1 MDGQPMD
8 APLLDAPDPD
18 ARHPDAEHP
27 NAVRPNAV
35 PDGAQ
40 RDGAQPDA
48 EHPNAVQQDG
58 AQPGAPRPNT
68 SRRRSPRLGVVLAV
82 AVFVLA
88 ADIVSKVIVVAT
100 LSDRH
105 CLVGNF
111 VPSPPPVRL
120 LGGALTLC
128 ESRNPG
134 AAFGIGGTSSTI
146 VFTAIAVGVI
156 IFIVRTARQINSLP
170 WAIALGLLLGG
181 ATGNL
186 TDRIFRAP
194 GPLRGW
200 VVDWI
205 QLPHWPVFNLA
216 DSSIT
221 CGAVL
226 MVLLAVQ
233 GRRLDG
239 TRHGPGGGA
248 G

>member
-8 APLLDAPDPD
+8 APLLDAPDP
-18 ARHPDAEHP
+18 
-27 NAVRPNAV
+27 NAP
-35 PDGAQ
+35 Q
-40 RDGAQPDA
+40 REALR
-48 EHPNAVQQDG
+48 
-58 AQPGAPRPNT
+58 PGAPR
-68 SRRRSPRLGVVLAV
+68 RRSSRLGVVLGV

-100 LSDRH
+100 LSDRR

-120 LGGALTLC
+120 LGGVLTLC

-186 TDRIFRAP
+186 TDRIFRSP

-226 MVLLAVQ
+226 MVLLAAQ

-239 TRHGPGGGA
+239 TRHRPRGGA

>member
-1 MDGQPMD
+1 MD
-8 APLLDAPDPD
+8 APLLDAPDP
-18 ARHPDAEHP
+18 
-27 NAVRPNAV
+27 NAP
-35 PDGAQ
+35 Q
-40 RDGAQPDA
+40 REALR
-48 EHPNAVQQDG
+48 
-58 AQPGAPRPNT
+58 PGAPR
-68 SRRRSPRLGVVLAV
+68 RRSSRLGVVLGV

-100 LSDRH
+100 LSDRR

-120 LGGALTLC
+120 LGGVLTLC

-186 TDRIFRAP
+186 TDRIFRSP

-226 MVLLAVQ
+226 MVLLAAQ

-239 TRHGPGGGA
+239 TRHRPRGGA

>member
-1 MDGQPMD
+1 MD
-8 APLLDAPDPD
+8 ASQLDAPRLDT
-18 ARHPDAEHP
+18 
-27 NAVRPNAV
+27 
-35 PDGAQ
+35 
-40 RDGAQPDA
+40 
-48 EHPNAVQQDG
+48 
-58 AQPGAPRPNT
+58 PRKRT
-68 SRRRSPRLGVVLAV
+68 PRLRIVLGVAVLVLA
-82 AVFVLA
+82 L
-88 ADIVSKVIVVAT
+88 DIVSKAIVVAT

-120 LGGALTLC
+120 LGGVLTLC

-134 AAFGIGGTSSTI
+134 AAFGIGGTSTTI
-146 VFTAIAVGVI
+146 VFSAIAVGVI
-156 IFIVRTARQINSLP
+156 IFIVRTSRQIYSLL

-186 TDRIFRAP
+186 TDRIFRSP

-216 DSSIT
+216 DSAIT

-226 MVLLAVQ
+226 MVLLAAQ

-239 TRHGPGGGA
+239 TRHTSGGG

>member
-18 ARHPDAEHP
+18 APQREAL
-27 NAVRPNAV
+27 RPGT
-35 PDGAQ
+35 P
-40 RDGAQPDA
+40 
-48 EHPNAVQQDG
+48 
-58 AQPGAPRPNT
+58 
-68 SRRRSPRLGVVLAV
+68 RRRSSRLGVVLGV

-100 LSDRH
+100 LSDRR

-120 LGGALTLC
+120 LGGVLTLC

-186 TDRIFRAP
+186 TDRIFRSP

-200 VVDWI
+200 GGDWI

-226 MVLLAVQ
+226 MVLLAAQ

-239 TRHGPGGGA
+239 TRHRPGGGA

>member
-1 MDGQPMD
+1 MD
-8 APLLDAPDPD
+8 APLLGVPDP
-18 ARHPDAEHP
+18 
-27 NAVRPNAV
+27 NAP
-35 PDGAQ
+35 
-40 RDGAQPDA
+40 QPDA
-48 EHPNAVQQDG
+48 ADPDGVQPDAADPDG
-58 AQPGAPRPNT
+58 VQPDAADPDETQPDALRMEDPRLG
-68 SRRRSPRLGVVLAV
+68 SRRRRSARLGVVLGV

-88 ADIVSKVIVVAT
+88 ADIISKVIVVAT
-100 LSDRH
+100 LSDRR
-105 CLVGNF
+105 CLVGSY

-120 LGGALTLC
+120 LGGVLTLC

-156 IFIVRTARQINSLP
+156 IFIVRTARQIYSLP

-186 TDRIFRAP
+186 TDRLFRSP

-239 TRHGPGGGA
+239 TRHRPGGGA

>member
-27 NAVRPNAV
+27 DTGH
-35 PDGAQ
+35 PDTVQ
-40 RDGAQPDA
+40 QDTVQQDT
-48 EHPNAVQQDG
+48 VQQDG
-58 AQPGAPRPNT
+58 ARPGALRPGT
-68 SRRRSPRLGVVLAV
+68 PRRRSSRLGVVLGV

-100 LSDRH
+100 LSNRH

-120 LGGALTLC
+120 LGGVLTLC

-239 TRHGPGGGA
+239 TRHVPGGGA

>member
-1 MDGQPMD
+1 MD

-27 NAVRPNAV
+27 NAVRPDAV

-40 RDGAQPDA
+40 RDGAQPDTV
-48 EHPNAVQQDG
+48 HPDTVHPD
-58 AQPGAPRPNT
+58 T
-68 SRRRSPRLGVVLAV
+68 VRRRSPRLAVVLGV

-105 CLVGNF
+105 CLVGSF

>member
-1 MDGQPMD
+1 MD

-18 ARHPDAEHP
+18 AP
-27 NAVRPNAV
+27 
-35 PDGAQ
+35 Q
-40 RDGAQPDA
+40 REAPR
-48 EHPNAVQQDG
+48 
-58 AQPGAPRPNT
+58 PGAPR
-68 SRRRSPRLGVVLAV
+68 RRSSRLGVVLGV

-100 LSDRH
+100 LSDRR

-111 VPSPPPVRL
+111 VPSPPPIRL
-120 LGGALTLC
+120 LGGVLTLC

-186 TDRIFRAP
+186 TDRIFRSP

-226 MVLLAVQ
+226 MVLLAAQ

-239 TRHGPGGGA
+239 TRHRPGGGA

>member
-18 ARHPDAEHP
+18 ARHPGAVHPGSAQQDGAQQDRAE
-27 NAVRPNAV
+27 
-35 PDGAQ
+35 PDGAE
-40 RDGAQPDA
+40 P
-48 EHPNAVQQDG
+48 DG
-58 AQPGAPRPNT
+58 AQPGAPGLNT
-68 SRRRSPRLGVVLAV
+68 PRRRSSRLGVVLGV

-100 LSDRH
+100 LSDRG
-105 CLVGNF
+105 CLVGSY
-111 VPSPPPVRL
+111 VPSPPPIRL
-120 LGGALTLC
+120 LGGVLTLC

-226 MVLLAVQ
+226 MVLLAAQ

-239 TRHGPGGGA
+239 TRHRSDGGA

>member
-1 MDGQPMD
+1 MD

-18 ARHPDAEHP
+18 AP
-27 NAVRPNAV
+27 
-35 PDGAQ
+35 Q
-40 RDGAQPDA
+40 REAPR
-48 EHPNAVQQDG
+48 
-58 AQPGAPRPNT
+58 PGAPR
-68 SRRRSPRLGVVLAV
+68 RRSSRLSVVLGV

-100 LSDRH
+100 LSDRR

-111 VPSPPPVRL
+111 VPSPPPIRL
-120 LGGALTLC
+120 LGGVLTLC

-186 TDRIFRAP
+186 TDRIFRSP

-226 MVLLAVQ
+226 MVLLAAQ

-239 TRHGPGGGA
+239 TRHRPGGGA

>member
-1 MDGQPMD
+1 MDG
-8 APLLDAPDPD
+8 PLLDAP
-18 ARHPDAEHP
+18 
-27 NAVRPNAV
+27 
-35 PDGAQ
+35 
-40 RDGAQPDA
+40 QPD
-48 EHPNAVQQDG
+48 PPQPDPPQQD
-58 AQPGAPRPNT
+58 AAPFGT
-68 SRRRSPRLGVVLAV
+68 SRRRSPGLPVVLAV

-100 LSDRH
+100 LSGRH
-105 CLVGNF
+105 CLVGSY

-120 LGGALTLC
+120 LGGVLTLC

-170 WAIALGLLLGG
+170 WAVALGLLLGG

-186 TDRIFRAP
+186 TDRIFRSP

-216 DSSIT
+216 DSAIT

-226 MVLLAVQ
+226 MVLLAAQ

-239 TRHGPGGGA
+239 TRHTTRHASGGGE
-248 G
+248 

>member
-18 ARHPDAEHP
+18 ARHPDAAHP
-27 NAVRPNAV
+27 DGAH

-40 RDGAQPDA
+40 RDGAQP
-48 EHPNAVQQDG
+48 G
-58 AQPGAPRPNT
+58 ALRLNG
-68 SRRRSPRLGVVLAV
+68 SRRRSPRLGVVLGV

-100 LSDRH
+100 LSNRH

-120 LGGALTLC
+120 LGGVLTLC

-239 TRHGPGGGA
+239 TRHGPAGGA

>member
-18 ARHPDAEHP
+18 AP
-27 NAVRPNAV
+27 
-35 PDGAQ
+35 Q
-40 RDGAQPDA
+40 R
-48 EHPNAVQQDG
+48 E
-58 AQPGAPRPNT
+58 APRPGT
-68 SRRRSPRLGVVLAV
+68 PRRRSSRLGVVLGV
-82 AVFVLA
+82 AVFVLT

-100 LSDRH
+100 LSDRR

-120 LGGALTLC
+120 LGGVLTLC

-186 TDRIFRAP
+186 TDRIFRSP

-226 MVLLAVQ
+226 MVLLAAQ

-239 TRHGPGGGA
+239 TRHRPGGGA

>member
-1 MDGQPMD
+1 MD
-8 APLLDAPDPD
+8 ASQLDALRLDT
-18 ARHPDAEHP
+18 
-27 NAVRPNAV
+27 
-35 PDGAQ
+35 
-40 RDGAQPDA
+40 
-48 EHPNAVQQDG
+48 
-58 AQPGAPRPNT
+58 PRKRT
-68 SRRRSPRLGVVLAV
+68 PRLPIVLGVAVLVLA
-82 AVFVLA
+82 L
-88 ADIVSKVIVVAT
+88 DIVSKAIVVAT

-120 LGGALTLC
+120 LGGVLTLC

-134 AAFGIGGTSSTI
+134 AAFGIGGTSTTI

-156 IFIVRTARQINSLP
+156 IFIVRTSRQIYSLP

-186 TDRIFRAP
+186 TDRIFRSP

-216 DSSIT
+216 DSAIT

-226 MVLLAVQ
+226 MVLLAAQ

-239 TRHGPGGGA
+239 TRHTSGGG
-248 G
+248 GR

>member
-18 ARHPDAEHP
+18 APQREAL
-27 NAVRPNAV
+27 RPGT
-35 PDGAQ
+35 P
-40 RDGAQPDA
+40 
-48 EHPNAVQQDG
+48 
-58 AQPGAPRPNT
+58 
-68 SRRRSPRLGVVLAV
+68 RRRSSRLGVVLGV
-82 AVFVLA
+82 AIFVLA

-100 LSDRH
+100 LSDRR
-105 CLVGNF
+105 CLVGSF

-120 LGGALTLC
+120 LGGVLTLC

-239 TRHGPGGGA
+239 TRHVPGGGA

>member
-27 NAVRPNAV
+27 NAVRPDAV

-40 RDGAQPDA
+40 RDGAQPDTV
-48 EHPNAVQQDG
+48 HPDTVHPD
-58 AQPGAPRPNT
+58 T
-68 SRRRSPRLGVVLAV
+68 VRRRSPRLAVVLGV

-105 CLVGNF
+105 CLVGSF

>member
-1 MDGQPMD
+1 MDEQPMD
-8 APLLDAPDPD
+8 GPLLDAP
-18 ARHPDAEHP
+18 
-27 NAVRPNAV
+27 
-35 PDGAQ
+35 
-40 RDGAQPDA
+40 QPD
-48 EHPNAVQQDG
+48 PPQDG
-58 AQPGAPRPNT
+58 APQRDAPQRDAPPPGT
-68 SRRRSPRLGVVLAV
+68 SRPRTSRLPLVLGVAL
-82 AVFVLA
+82 FVLA

-105 CLVGNF
+105 CLVGSY

-120 LGGALTLC
+120 LGGVLTLC

-134 AAFGIGGTSSTI
+134 AAFGIGGTSTTI

-156 IFIVRTARQINSLP
+156 IFIVRTSRQIYSLP

-186 TDRIFRAP
+186 TDRIFRSP

-226 MVLLAVQ
+226 MVLLAAQ

-239 TRHGPGGGA
+239 SRHTPGGGR

>member
-1 MDGQPMD
+1 MDGQPID
-8 APLLDAPDPD
+8 GPLLDAP
-18 ARHPDAEHP
+18 
-27 NAVRPNAV
+27 
-35 PDGAQ
+35 
-40 RDGAQPDA
+40 QPDR
-48 EHPNAVQQDG
+48 PQPDRP
-58 AQPGAPRPNT
+58 QPGAPHQDASRPGA
-68 SRRRSPRLGVVLAV
+68 SRPRIPRLPVVLGV

-105 CLVGNF
+105 CLVGSY

-120 LGGALTLC
+120 LGGVLTLC

-134 AAFGIGGTSSTI
+134 AAFGIGGTSTTI

-156 IFIVRTARQINSLP
+156 IFIVRTARQIHSLP

-181 ATGNL
+181 AMGNL
-186 TDRIFRAP
+186 TDRIFRSP

-216 DSSIT
+216 DSAIT

-226 MVLLAVQ
+226 MVLLAAQ

-239 TRHGPGGGA
+239 SRHTPGGGR

>member
-27 NAVRPNAV
+27 DTGH
-35 PDGAQ
+35 PDTVQ
-40 RDGAQPDA
+40 QDTVQQDT
-48 EHPNAVQQDG
+48 VQQDG
-58 AQPGAPRPNT
+58 ARPGALRPGT
-68 SRRRSPRLGVVLAV
+68 PRRRSSRLGVVLGV

-100 LSDRH
+100 LSNRH

-120 LGGALTLC
+120 LGGVLTLC

>member
-1 MDGQPMD
+1 MD

-18 ARHPDAEHP
+18 APQREAL
-27 NAVRPNAV
+27 RPGT
-35 PDGAQ
+35 P
-40 RDGAQPDA
+40 
-48 EHPNAVQQDG
+48 
-58 AQPGAPRPNT
+58 
-68 SRRRSPRLGVVLAV
+68 RRRSSRLGVVLGV

-100 LSDRH
+100 LSDRR

-120 LGGALTLC
+120 LGGVLTLC

-239 TRHGPGGGA
+239 TRHVSGGGA

>member
-8 APLLDAPDPD
+8 APFLDAPDPD
-18 ARHPDAEHP
+18 A
-27 NAVRPNAV
+27 
-35 PDGAQ
+35 
-40 RDGAQPDA
+40 AQPDPA
-48 EHPNAVQQDG
+48 HPDTRLDT
-58 AQPGAPRPNT
+58 P
-68 SRRRSPRLGVVLAV
+68 RRRRPRLAIVLGV
-82 AVFVLA
+82 AVFVLT

-100 LSDRH
+100 LSDRQ
-105 CLVGNF
+105 CLAGSY
-111 VPSPPPVRL
+111 VPSPPPIRL
-120 LGGALTLC
+120 LGGVLTLC

-146 VFTAIAVGVI
+146 LFTAIAVGVI
-156 IFIVRTARQINSLP
+156 IFIVRMARQIYSLP

-186 TDRIFRAP
+186 TDRIFRSP

-226 MVLLAVQ
+226 MVLLAAQ

-239 TRHGPGGGA
+239 TRQKSGRGG
-248 G
+248 

>member
-27 NAVRPNAV
+27 NAVRPDAV

-40 RDGAQPDA
+40 RDGAQPDTV
-48 EHPNAVQQDG
+48 HPDTVHPD
-58 AQPGAPRPNT
+58 T
-68 SRRRSPRLGVVLAV
+68 VRRRSPRLAVVLGV

-105 CLVGNF
+105 CLVGSF

-186 TDRIFRAP
+186 TDRIFRSP

-226 MVLLAVQ
+226 MVLLAAQ

-239 TRHGPGGGA
+239 TRHRPRGGA

>member
-18 ARHPDAEHP
+18 AP
-27 NAVRPNAV
+27 
-35 PDGAQ
+35 Q
-40 RDGAQPDA
+40 REAPR
-48 EHPNAVQQDG
+48 
-58 AQPGAPRPNT
+58 PGAPR
-68 SRRRSPRLGVVLAV
+68 RRSSRLSVVLGV

-100 LSDRH
+100 LSDRR

-111 VPSPPPVRL
+111 VPSPPPIRL
-120 LGGALTLC
+120 LGGVLTLC

-186 TDRIFRAP
+186 TDRIFRSP

-226 MVLLAVQ
+226 MVLLAAQ

-239 TRHGPGGGA
+239 TRHRPGGGA

>member
-18 ARHPDAEHP
+18 ARHPDRAHP
-27 NAVRPNAV
+27 DTAH
-35 PDGAQ
+35 PDRAHPDRAHPDRAQ
-40 RDGAQPDA
+40 RDEAQPDTV
-48 EHPNAVQQDG
+48 HPETV
-58 AQPGAPRPNT
+58 
-68 SRRRSPRLGVVLAV
+68 RRRSPLLGVVLGV

-120 LGGALTLC
+120 LGGVLTLC

-156 IFIVRTARQINSLP
+156 IFIVRTARQINSLA

-239 TRHGPGGGA
+239 TRHVSGGGA

>member
-18 ARHPDAEHP
+18 ARHPDPEHP
-27 NAVRPNAV
+27 NTV
-35 PDGAQ
+35 Q
-40 RDGAQPDA
+40 RDGAQP
-48 EHPNAVQQDG
+48 G
-58 AQPGAPRPNT
+58 AQRLNT
-68 SRRRSPRLGVVLAV
+68 PRRRSPRLGVVLGV

-100 LSDRH
+100 LSSRH

-120 LGGALTLC
+120 LGGVLTLC

-239 TRHGPGGGA
+239 TRHVPGGGA